1 MHHQPFRHVWRPG
14 PVTSY
19 CVEKG
24 FSTTFGEQCDGYARA
39 ENGLRTLLGGPWP
52 QPFPGRKRYNLLKA
66 ITFEVEE
73 NLLQILGDSGLPK
86 PAKVDLSQL
95 KRLES
100 AYRLTEYRTVYTITG
115 EELRPFEGL
124 LDGELPWFLEGAKV
138 LASSPAHREQATQ
151 KNLILAVAGLRCLL
165 YAQYGPEVDLAIA
178 PRNKNKQG
186 MGYFKAQSLFQVIPP
201 EWEEAEQYAF
211 DPRGEITFENY
222 PF

>member
-1 MHHQPFRHVWRPG
+1 MYHQPFRHVWRPG
-14 PVTSY
+14 PATSY

-73 NLLQILGDSGLPK
+73 NLLQILEDSGLPK
-86 PAKVDLSQL
+86 PTKVDRSQL
-95 KRLES
+95 KRLEP
-100 AYRLTEYRTVYTITG
+100 AYRLTGYRAVYTMTG
-115 EELRPFEGL
+115 EEFCPFAGL

-138 LASSPAHREQATQ
+138 FASNSAHRERATQ
-151 KNLILAVAGLRCLL
+151 ENLILAVAGLRCLL

-178 PRNKNKQG
+178 PRDKEKQG

-211 DPRGEITFENY
+211 DPRGELTFENY